1 MEITKEKNVSLY
13 EFLHRQIE
21 LFKGYFLVTRAS
33 LDEESIHQMRVAV
46 KRINTFYKLKKHINF
61 PIVVQ
66 ENLFDAI
73 NKIYS
78 ASGNLRDVHIQKA
91 LLKKFRAR
99 LQTPMPELKKHLETA
114 ENLLKQELFK
124 IAESIDFYGI
134 IEGTQNETVP
144 ENISS
149 YASLGNESMI
159 FIDSKMEKI
168 HKMLLK
174 LNQEDIVHALR
185 KQIKQLYFVLQ
196 FMREYYPKSNF
207 SEYRIKP
214 LRKITNRL
222 GRWNDLTLFESRITT
237 FTAMLQSGPNGNQ
250 AEYYL
255 MKKMIAAEKKK
266 LLEDLDADIWLELKL
281 LEDYKIT
288 GDNRDAGQENE

>member
-1 MEITKEKNVSLY
+1 MEIAKEKNISLY

-61 PIVVQ
+61 PIIVQ

-91 LLKKFRAR
+91 LLKKFRTKLR
-99 LQTPMPELKKHLETA
+99 TPMPELKKYLETA

-134 IEGTQNETVP
+134 VDGNQHETVP

-149 YASLGNESMI
+149 YANLGNESMI
-159 FIDSKMEKI
+159 FIESKMEKI
-168 HKMLLK
+168 HRMLLK

-196 FMREYYPKSNF
+196 FMREYYPNSSF

-222 GRWNDLTLFESRITT
+222 GRWNDLTLFDSRINT
-237 FTAMLQSGPNGNQ
+237 FTAMLQGGPDGHQ

-255 MKKMIAAEKKK
+255 LKKMIAAEKKK
-266 LLEDLDADIWLELKL
+266 LLEDIDADIWLELKL
-281 LEDYKIT
+281 LEDYITT
-288 GDNRDAGQENE
+288 GDERDAVRENE